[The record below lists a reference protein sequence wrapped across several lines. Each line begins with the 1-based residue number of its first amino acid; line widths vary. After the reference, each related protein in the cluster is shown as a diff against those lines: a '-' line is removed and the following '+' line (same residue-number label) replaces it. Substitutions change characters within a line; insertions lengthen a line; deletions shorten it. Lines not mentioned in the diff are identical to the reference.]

1 MARPKNPRYDTS
13 GIEART
19 EELKSTL
26 SSDIE
31 GLPLELLAV
40 NLREMATLE
49 AMMEGCKEVLH
60 TDGLTRQEMTGAKNN
75 RHVKV
80 VPNANLDVYLKIV
93 AKYATLTNVVKGLLK
108 PAAASAAAEDG
119 GGYDDFDRFINS

>member
-1 MARPKNPRYDTS
+1 MARPRNPRYDTS

-80 VPNANLDVYLKIV
+80 VANANLDTYLK
-93 AKYATLTNVVKGLLK
+93 LLRAYNSVTASITRLAK
-108 PAAASAAAEDG
+108 PAAAAAEEEGLDE
-119 GGYDDFDRFINS
+119 FDAFNA